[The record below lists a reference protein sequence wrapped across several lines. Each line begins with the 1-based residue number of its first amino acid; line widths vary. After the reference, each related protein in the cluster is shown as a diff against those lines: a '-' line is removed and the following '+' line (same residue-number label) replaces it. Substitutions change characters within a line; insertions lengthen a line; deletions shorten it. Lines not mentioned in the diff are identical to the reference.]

1 MKQIIY
7 NTALYLRLSR
17 DDELQG
23 ESSSITTQR
32 SMLRSYAR
40 EHRLNVIDEYIDD
53 GWSGT
58 NFDRPSFQ
66 RMIEDIE
73 AGKINCVVT
82 KDLSRLGRN
91 YIMTGQ
97 YTELYFPSHNVRYI
111 AIDDGVDSEKGESE
125 IAPFKNIINEWV
137 ARDTS
142 RKVKSAFKTKFAE
155 GAYYGAYAPLGYKKH
170 PDIKGKLLIN
180 EETRW
185 IIEKIFSLA
194 YQGNG
199 AAKITKELIREKV
212 PTSAWLNF
220 QRYGTFAHIFEGE
233 PESKRYAWTIAQV
246 KSILKS
252 EVYIGNS
259 VHNKQSTVSF
269 KSKKKVRK
277 PESEWFRVEDTHE
290 PIIDKEVFYRV
301 QEQIQARRR
310 QTKSQTTQIFA
321 GLVKCADC
329 GWSMRFGTNRANS
342 KPYSYFACSFYGQF
356 GKGYCSM
363 HYIRYDALYEVV
375 LERLQ
380 YWARAVRQDEEQVL
394 RKIQRA
400 GNAER
405 IKTKKKAVSALK
417 RAENRQ
423 KEVDRLF
430 LKMYEDR
437 ASGKITERNFVMLSG
452 KYQQEQIELEEQ
464 IESLREE
471 IRKMEQEMI
480 GAEKWIE
487 LIKENAVPKELTATL
502 LNTMIEKILIHAPEI
517 DENGERTQ
525 EIEIYYR
532 FIGKID

>member
-1 MKQIIY
+1 MKQMIY

-40 EHRLNVIDEYIDD
+40 EHHLNVIDEYIDE

-58 NFDRPSFQ
+58 NFERPDFQ
-66 RMIEDIE
+66 RMIADIE

-91 YIMTGQ
+91 YILTGQ
-97 YTELYFPSHNVRYI
+97 YTELYFPSHNVHYI
-111 AIDDGVDSEKGESE
+111 AIDDGVDSEKGDSE

-142 RKVKSAFKTKFAE
+142 RKVKSAFKVKFAE
-155 GAYYGAYAPLGYKKH
+155 GAYYGAYAPLGYRKD
-170 PDIKGKLLIN
+170 PENKGKLLID

-185 IIEKIFSLA
+185 IVEKIFQLA
-194 YQGNG
+194 SQGCG
-199 AAKITKELIREKV
+199 GAKIAKQLISEEV
-212 PTSAWLNF
+212 PTPSWINF
-220 QRYGTFAHIFEGE
+220 QKYGTFAHIFADE

-246 KSILKS
+246 KTILKN

-259 VHNKQSTVSF
+259 VHYKQSTVSF

-290 PIIDKEVFYRV
+290 PIIEKEVFYQV
-301 QEQIQARRR
+301 QEQIKARRR
-310 QTKSQTTQIFA
+310 KRKDSTTQIFA

-329 GWSMRFGTNRANS
+329 GWSMRYGTNKAN
-342 KPYSYFACSFYGQF
+342 KTPYSYFACSFYGQF

-363 HYIRYDALYEVV
+363 HYIRYDVLYQAV

-380 YWARAVRQDEEQVL
+380 YWAKAVRQDEEKVL
-394 RKIQRA
+394 KKIQKA

-405 IKTKKKAVSALK
+405 IHAKKKAVSALK
-417 RAENRQ
+417 KAENRQ

-430 LKMYEDR
+430 MKMYEDR
-437 ASGKITERNFVMLSG
+437 ANEKITERNFAMLSG
-452 KYQQEQIELEEQ
+452 RYQQEQMELEEQ
-464 IESLREE
+464 ITSLRDELQ
-471 IRKMEQEMI
+471 KMEQEMV

-487 LIKENAVPKELTATL
+487 LIKEYSVPKELTAPL
-502 LNTMIEKILIHAPEI
+502 LNAMIDKILIHAPQT